1 MAPWEVMVVGFV
13 VIEKKKNLISFNK
26 ETTTFSLSRVSVCI
40 RLACPPSFL
49 TVSGAPS
56 YILAFF
62 RLTLWGAL

>member
-1 MAPWEVMVVGFV
+1 MVVGFV